1 MFMETKKILENKLSN
16 NTRTSVSMVSH
27 NLNLDPKQSNSDN
40 QSTTFQPSEPPHKNK
55 ELILMSQG
63 NRKV

>member
-27 NLNLDPKQSNSDN
+27 NLNQDPKQSNSDN
-40 QSTTFQPSEPPHKNK
+40 QSITLQPTETLNKNK
-55 ELILMSQG
+55 ELRL
-63 NRKV
+63 